1 MTQDEAI
8 KLYESGFWEAMSFRD
23 RAIFQMFEDRL
34 CMPFSVF
41 HEAIEKALDRPVF
54 THEFGLNR
62 DGLKKELMGKSPAPT
77 LEEIMNLIPAEKRM
91 VVVVDAGPQC

>member
-8 KLYESGFWEAMSFRD
+8 SLYESGFWKSMSHRD
-23 RAIFQMFEDRL
+23 RAMFQMFERRL

-41 HEAIEKALDRPVF
+41 HEAIEKTLGRPVF

-62 DGLKKELMGKSPAPT
+62 EGLQKELMCEAPAPT
-77 LEEIMNLIPAEKRM
+77 MEEIMNLIPAEKRLI
-91 VVVVDAGPQC
+91 VAVSGSES

>member
-1 MTQDEAI
+1 MTKDEAI
-8 KLYESGFWEAMSFRD
+8 ALSESKFWEPMSYRE
-23 RAIFQMFEDRL
+23 RAVFQIFEDRL

-62 DGLKKELMGKSPAPT
+62 EGLQKELMGEVPAPT
-77 LEEIMNLIPAEKRM
+77 MEEIMNLIPAEKRLIIA
-91 VVVVDAGPQC
+91 VSGGE